1 MTEKL
6 TRGVHH
12 IGLTVPD
19 LDQARAF
26 FCGLLGFDEVGGV
39 PDYPSIFV
47 SDGRILLTLWRA
59 ADPLTARAFDRRA
72 NIGLHHLSLAVAD
85 DEALEA
91 VWTKARASGCGGG
104 CSARPDPAGFS
115 DAAFLDLHSRWD
127 PDRVRDAIRVRTV
140 AGRKS
145 DNALRHGS

>member
-1 MTEKL
+1 MTDKL

-39 PDYPSIFV
+39 PAYPAIFV
-47 SDGRILLTLWRA
+47 SDGAILITLWRA
-59 ADPLTARAFDRRA
+59 ADPPTARAFDRRA

-85 DEALEA
+85 DAALDA
-91 VWTKARASGCGGG
+91 LWARASIY
-104 CSARPDPAGFS
+104 PEVVI
-115 DAAFLDLHSRWD
+115 DAAPGPIRQGSATRHFLLFI
-127 PDRVRDAIRVRTV
+127 PGGIRIEFATPF
-140 AGRKS
+140 G
-145 DNALRHGS
+145 

>member
-1 MTEKL
+1 MMTDKL

-26 FCGLLGFDEVGGV
+26 FCDVLGFELVGGV
-39 PDYPSIFV
+39 PDNPSIFV
-47 SDGRILLTLWRA
+47 SDGKVLLTLWRA

-85 DEALEA
+85 DQALDDAWQKVTAHSEVVVDIA
-91 VWTKARASGCGGG
+91 PCPIQAGSKTRHFLIFIPGG
-104 CSARPDPAGFS
+104 
-115 DAAFLDLHSRWD
+115 
-127 PDRVRDAIRVRTV
+127 IRLELATPF
-140 AGRKS
+140 A
-145 DNALRHGS
+145 

>member
-26 FCGLLGFDEVGGV
+26 FCGVLGFDEVGGV
-39 PDYPSIFV
+39 PAYPSIFV
-47 SDGRILLTLWRA
+47 SDGTILLTLWRA

-85 DEALEA
+85 DAALDA
-91 VWTKARASGCGGG
+91 VWEKV
-104 CSARPDPAGFS
+104 SAHPEVVV
-115 DAAFLDLHSRWD
+115 DAAPGPVRPGSNTRHFLVFI
-127 PDRVRDAIRVRTV
+127 PGGIRIEFATPF
-140 AGRKS
+140 A
-145 DNALRHGS
+145 